1 MLVASHVSKF
11 PLALTCL
18 LKNNMTVNLNSTA
31 SCIVDFVIPYDSNG
45 SRNEFK
51 LNSTALT
58 LWLLNGCHEN
68 F

>member
-31 SCIVDFVIPYDSNG
+31 SCIVDFVIAYDSNG
-45 SRNEFK
+45 SRNEF
-51 LNSTALT
+51 
-58 LWLLNGCHEN
+58 
-68 F
+68 